1 MSYNLFPPP
10 THAAPTSSPHT
21 SLLPLVPPQLDR
33 HDSKIHFEEFLA
45 AMSDATKLIK
55 RRPSMV
61 LREFEGLDVDHDG
74 YITPQDLVM
83 ASKAPEGAI
92 LPGEGGG

>member
-1 MSYNLFPPP
+1 
-10 THAAPTSSPHT
+10 
-21 SLLPLVPPQLDR
+21 
-33 HDSKIHFEEFLA
+33 
-45 AMSDATKLIK
+45 MSDATKLIK

-92 LPGEGGG
+92 LPGKGSG